1 MYHKL
6 FAQLLVCFWRE
17 LSYGVELFLHKKSTT
32 LPLVYP
38 LTASHTCPGA
48 LSKHFHRQLPVDGGE
63 DIEKTSY
70 ASLGFQV
77 VCEHHK
83 CTDPLALVLGQA
95 VHNSIHLVN
104 RRTSHLSVAK
114 SN

>member
-17 LSYGVELFLHKKSTT
+17 LPYGEELFLHKQSTI
-32 LPLVYP
+32 LPLMYP

-48 LSKHFHRQLPVDGGE
+48 LSKHFQQQLAAAWPVDGGE

-70 ASLGFQV
+70 SF
-77 VCEHHK
+77 
-83 CTDPLALVLGQA
+83 PWF
-95 VHNSIHLVN
+95 S
-104 RRTSHLSVAK
+104 
-114 SN
+114 

>member
-1 MYHKL
+1 M
-6 FAQLLVCFWRE
+6 
-17 LSYGVELFLHKKSTT
+17 
-32 LPLVYP
+32 YP
-38 LTASHTCPGA
+38 LTASHACPGA
-48 LSKHFHRQLPVDGGE
+48 LSKLPAAWPVDGGE

-77 VCEHHK
+77 VYEHHK
-83 CTDPLALVLGQA
+83 CTDPSALVLGQA
-95 VHNSIHLVN
+95 VHNSIHLIN